1 MTLGELQCR
10 YPNAGTHTH
19 TYALSHPVPV
29 TIILATVNAG
39 AEPAHHIT
47 ATTVTT
53 LFCPASI
60 SVKREN
66 MDSEKLYQQVFLRQ
80 GWWSETSG

>member
-1 MTLGELQCR
+1 MTLGELHCR

-19 TYALSHPVPV
+19 THTHTYALSHPVTV
-29 TIILATVNAG
+29 TFIQATVNAG

-66 MDSEKLYQQVFLRQ
+66 MDSEKLYQQVFLR
-80 GWWSETSG
+80 